1 MEKGPTVKKL
11 MALTFLLLALTLS
24 SGCPG
29 PRNDCSGTDDVTL
42 ANNVKAAMAKKFSAK
57 VLPGIDASAKSRVIT
72 LTGKVNYEGS
82 KKAAGETA
90 RAVKCVKDVVNNI
103 EVAYDFGCGEGEKM
117 CCCDL
122 GGCECVPS
130 RQHCPLCGLEKPY

>member
-11 MALTFLLLALTLS
+11 VALTFLLLVLTLS
-24 SGCPG
+24 SGCPR
-29 PRNDCSGTDDVTL
+29 PASDCSGTDDVTL
-42 ANNVKAAMAKKFSAK
+42 ANNVKAAMSKKFSARM
-57 VLPGIDASAKSRVIT
+57 LPAIDASAKSQVIT

-82 KKAAGETA
+82 KKAASQIA
-90 RAVKCVKDVVNNI
+90 KAVKCVKDVVNNI
-103 EVAYDFGCGEGEKM
+103 EVDSSFGCAPGERQ

-130 RQHCPLCGLEKPY
+130 GHHCPFCGLEKPN